1 MSSVLDAGP
10 CVRSNQLDF
19 DDEVIFKATK
29 YLYDHVRHRTDQ
41 PFCLT
46 VAMTHPHDPYAMTK
60 DFWDLYDDVE
70 IPLPKTPAILHDQ
83 QDPHSKRILKCIDL
97 YGREIP
103 EERIRAARRAY
114 FAACTYV
121 DSQVGKLLETLEACG
136 LTEDTIVVF
145 TSDHGDMLGERGL
158 WYKMVWYE
166 MAARI
171 PILVYAPGRYA
182 ARRVRENVSAMD
194 LLPTFVEMAGGTV
207 HPNLPL
213 DGMSL
218 MPYLLAD
225 GASKAD
231 SLKTDTVLGEY
242 MAEGTLAP
250 VVMIRRGPWKFIYS
264 PIDPPM
270 LFNLVADPTEST
282 NLAAGID
289 LPTRSTPAAPNH
301 QANPVSNPSA
311 LASLPSPHS
320 SPTPY
325 YLQVTSAYTRHL
337 PTPPRTPQPHAT
349 VQPYIT
355 GTSQL
360 LSQFLDEVRA
370 RWDFDALHQAVLTS
384 QRRRR
389 LVYAALGRGVATT
402 WEYAPPVDAGKI
414 FIRNRNQGLGV
425 LGDVEWVTRW
435 PRVGRSGEAV

>member
-1 MSSVLDAGP
+1 VDA
-10 CVRSNQLDF
+10 
-19 DDEVIFKATK
+19 
-29 YLYDHVRHRTDQ
+29 
-41 PFCLT
+41 
-46 VAMTHPHDPYAMTK
+46 
-60 DFWDLYDDVE
+60 
-70 IPLPKTPAILHDQ
+70 
-83 QDPHSKRILKCIDL
+83 
-97 YGREIP
+97 
-103 EERIRAARRAY
+103 
-114 FAACTYV
+114 
-121 DSQVGKLLETLEACG
+121 QVGKLLGTLEACG

-171 PILVYAPGRYA
+171 PILVYGPGRYA
-182 ARRVRENVSAMD
+182 AKRVRENVSAID
-194 LLPTFVEMAGGTV
+194 LLPTFVAMAGGTI

-213 DGMSL
+213 DGVSL

-231 SLKTDTVLGEY
+231 SLMTDTVLGEY

-270 LFNLVADPTEST
+270 LFNIVADPTEST

-289 LPTRSTPAAPNH
+289 LPTRPTPTNPNH
-301 QANPVSNPSA
+301 QASPVSNPSIP
-311 LASLPSPHS
+311 ASLPSPQF
-320 SPTPY
+320 SPPPY
-325 YLQVTSAYTRHL
+325 TLQIASAYTSHL
-337 PTPPRTPQPHAT
+337 PTPPRTPHPHAT
-349 VQPYIT
+349 VNPYIT
-355 GTSQL
+355 ETSQL
-360 LSQFLDEVRA
+360 LSQFLDEVCA

-389 LVYAALGRGVATT
+389 LIYAALGRGVTTT

-425 LGDVEWVTRW
+425 LGDVEWVARW
-435 PRVGRSGEAV
+435 PRVGRRSGVAV